1 MTRWF
6 AMLVGALAC
15 ASGAFAQDY
24 PSRQIH
30 LFVGFA
36 PGGGVDIVARQLA
49 ERLSEQ
55 LGQRI
60 VVENRP
66 GAGGNIA
73 SEAVARAEPDG
84 YSLLMGNLGMLSI
97 NPALYPRLGFDPD
110 KSFAPIARVV
120 MTPLVAAV
128 PSTLPAQTLQDFI
141 ALARSKPGELNYGSG
156 GAGNINHLAVE
167 LLKMKT
173 GTKIEHVPFRGSAP
187 ALTELV
193 AGRIQL
199 VIDGGN
205 VVQPFIEAG
214 TIRALAMTGDVRGR
228 AMPQVPT
235 AAEAG
240 VNDFVITGW
249 QGVLAPA
256 GTPPAVVQ
264 RLQTEIEKALAT
276 PSLRDRLSSQ
286 GTEPAFLPAGPFGDF
301 IKAERTRWGEVVAAS
316 GTKLN

>member
-1 MTRWF
+1 
-6 AMLVGALAC
+6 MLVGALAC
-15 ASGAFAQDY
+15 ASGAFAQEY

-110 KSFAPIARVV
+110 RSFAPIARVV

-128 PSTLPAQTLQDFI
+128 PSALPAQTLQDFI

-167 LLKMKT
+167 LLK
-173 GTKIEHVPFRGSAP
+173 
-187 ALTELV
+187 
-193 AGRIQL
+193 L

-264 RLQTEIEKALAT
+264 RLQAEIEKALAT

-286 GTEPAFLPAGPFGDF
+286 GTEPAFLPAGPFGEF
-301 IKAERTRWGEVVAAS
+301 IKAERARWGEVVAAS